1 MRRCD
6 DHGVQVVG
14 QARDDRVDVGEQLL
28 ERRGVLDVHDRR
40 VLTGRPALV
49 GVDSPHLEP
58 ALDKHVG
65 DQPPDI
71 AKADDC
77 DPIDPGVKCGWRVHA
92 AQTSSRLD
100 GSDAGPG
107 AQRPR

>member
-1 MRRCD
+1 MTASMPANSSSSAA
-6 DHGVQVVG
+6 GS
-14 QARDDRVDVGEQLL
+14 A
-28 ERRGVLDVHDRR
+28 DVHDRR

-58 ALDKHVG
+58 AFDKHVG

-77 DPIDPGVKCGWRVHA
+77 DPIDPGVGGGWRIHA
-92 AQTSSRLD
+92 SE
-100 GSDAGPG
+100 
-107 AQRPR
+107 